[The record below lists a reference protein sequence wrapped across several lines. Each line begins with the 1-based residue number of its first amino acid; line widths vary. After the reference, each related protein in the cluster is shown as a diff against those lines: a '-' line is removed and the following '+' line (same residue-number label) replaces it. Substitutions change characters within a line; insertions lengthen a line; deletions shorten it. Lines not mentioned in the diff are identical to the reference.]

1 MAKAKRSP
9 AQNLEHNTG
18 YRIDSNVLTGAIA
31 FVSFVLGILLLLFG
45 INLASDKT
53 FLASAINQI
62 ADLRPSPA
70 MLGKIDYKVEAL
82 SSLSRSLGLW
92 TAILSFIVFYLSL
105 KKADLWG
112 RVVGILKKLSGFLG
126 GREGIGNF
134 CFVLGASI
142 LTVFA
147 VLLLSFSLMMHIFN
161 VPITVYHFPVSIAI
175 SAAVS
180 ILLFKLIFKNEKWLK
195 ISVLGLSVLAII
207 FSWSYFFSGSFYD
220 VGFDSLA
227 YHQEMIIRLA
237 DGWGPYS
244 LDAKEPSQGFF
255 KSHAYTASKSGAIC
269 AASLYKITGN
279 IEYGKSF
286 NFLLIFASFFIA
298 LSALL
303 SLAGIGG
310 GHSLL
315 VAFMLAFNPV
325 SVYQSLSLYVD
336 GQLSSLMVCLFALS
350 AQIIIRAP
358 FLQIVFAGVAMMIA
372 VNTKLTGVVYSFAVA
387 SVLSAYLFF
396 KEKFFL
402 FFSASMIFLFSA
414 IIGIFLIGFNP
425 YITNHIHNGHI
436 FYPFFCKDA
445 EPVVSHAP
453 PILIGK
459 SQPEK
464 LFVSVFSETENY
476 YVGRNDFYTFKFPFF
491 VSAHELTCFTNPD
504 TRIGGFGPL
513 FGAMAIVSLV
523 MLAWGAFKD
532 RKASLATFGFMLWVL
547 LSAVIITEP
556 WWARF
561 VPQIWI
567 IPIAGIVFGC
577 TLRDKPS
584 VYIRNFLIALTL
596 LNIILVSSV
605 YYVSQS
611 VTSDSLR
618 RQLNELKSEKGE
630 IFVYAPFGQYAI
642 ANKLKDS
649 GIKANEVGPGFFKQ
663 QPGSVAADFFMFSY
677 VRK

>member
-1 MAKAKRSP
+1 MAKVKKPRSQDEV
-9 AQNLEHNTG
+9 AQRK
-18 YRIDSNVLTGAIA
+18 YSIDGNILTSAIA
-31 FVSFVLGILLLLFG
+31 FIFFIFGVLLLFLG
-45 INLASDKT
+45 MNLASDKMAM
-53 FLASAINQI
+53 ASLINQI
-62 ADLRPSPA
+62 ADMRPSPA
-70 MLGKIDYKVEAL
+70 MLGRIDYKAEAF
-82 SSLSRSLGLW
+82 SSLCKYSGALI
-92 TAILSFIVFYLSL
+92 AAFSFFIFYLSL
-105 KKADLWG
+105 KRANVWG
-112 RVVGILKKLSGFLG
+112 HVVEFVKKLSGFLG
-126 GREGIGNF
+126 GREGVGKF
-134 CFVLGASI
+134 SFVLGASI

-161 VPITVYHFPVSIAI
+161 VPVTVYHLPVSIAI
-175 SAAVS
+175 SSVVS
-180 ILLFKLIFKNEKWLK
+180 LLLFRALFEREKWLK
-195 ISVLGLSVLAII
+195 ISVLGLAVLTVI

-237 DGWGPYS
+237 NGWNPYS
-244 LDAKEPSQGFF
+244 LDAKEPSPGFF
-255 KSHAYTASKSGAIC
+255 KSHAYTASKFGAIC
-269 AASLYKITGN
+269 VASLYKMTGN

-303 SLAGIGG
+303 SLAGISGG
-310 GHSLL
+310 RSML

-336 GQLSSLMVCLFALS
+336 GQLSSLMVCLFAMS
-350 AQIIIRAP
+350 AQIIVRAS
-358 FLQIVFAGVAMMIA
+358 FFQIIFTGVAMMIA
-372 VNTKLTGVVYSFAVA
+372 VNAKLTGVVYSFAVA

-396 KEKFFL
+396 KERFST
-402 FFSASMIFLFSA
+402 FFSASLIFLFSA

-425 YITNHIHNGHI
+425 YITNHVHNGHI

-445 EPVVSHAP
+445 EPVVNHAP

-513 FGAMAIVSLV
+513 FGAMVVVSLGLLV
-523 MLAWGAFKD
+523 WGAFKD
-532 RKASLATFGFMLWVL
+532 GKAALATSGFMLWVL
-547 LSAVIITEP
+547 LSGVIITEP

-561 VPQIWI
+561 VPQIWM
-567 IPIAGIVFGC
+567 IPIAGIIFGFV
-577 TLRDKPS
+577 LRDKPS
-584 VYIRNFLIALTL
+584 VYIRNLLIALTL

-630 IFVYAPFGQYAI
+630 IFVYASFGQYAI
-642 ANKLKDS
+642 MNKLRDS
-649 GIKANEVGPGFFKQ
+649 GIKAREVAPEFFKQ
-663 QPGSVAADFFMFSY
+663 QPGSVAADFFMFNY

>member
-1 MAKAKRSP
+1 MAKVKKPRSQDEV
-9 AQNLEHNTG
+9 AQRK
-18 YRIDSNVLTGAIA
+18 YSIDSNILTGAIA
-31 FVSFVLGILLLLFG
+31 FASFVLGILLLLFG
-45 INLASDKT
+45 MNLSSDKM
-53 FLASAINQI
+53 FLASLINQI
-62 ADLRPSPA
+62 ADMRPSPA
-70 MLGKIDYKVEAL
+70 MLGKIDYKADAL
-82 SSLSRSLGLW
+82 ASLFKYSGSLI
-92 TAILSFIVFYLSL
+92 AAFSFVIFYLSL
-105 KKADLWG
+105 KKANVWAYI
-112 RVVGILKKLSGFLG
+112 VGLAKKLSGFLG
-126 GREGIGNF
+126 GREGIGKF
-134 CFVLGASI
+134 SFVLGASI

-161 VPITVYHFPVSIAI
+161 VPITVYHLPVSIAI
-175 SAAVS
+175 SAIVS
-180 ILLFKLIFKNEKWLK
+180 LFLFKLIFRNEKWLK
-195 ISVLGLSVLAII
+195 ISVLGLAALAVI

-237 DGWGPYS
+237 NGWNPYS

-303 SLAGIGG
+303 SLAGISGG
-310 GHSLL
+310 SSML

-350 AQIIIRAP
+350 AQIIIRVS
-358 FLQIVFAGVAMMIA
+358 FFQIIFAGVAMMIA

-387 SVLSAYLFF
+387 SVLSAYLLF
-396 KEKFFL
+396 KERFST
-402 FFSASMIFLFSA
+402 FFSASVIFLFSA

-425 YITNHIHNGHI
+425 YVTNHVHNGHI

-445 EPVVSHAP
+445 EPVVNHAP
-453 PILIGK
+453 PILTGK

-513 FGAMAIVSLV
+513 FGAMVMMSLI

-532 RKASLATFGFMLWVL
+532 RKASLATSGFMLWVL

-561 VPQIWI
+561 VPQIWM

-577 TLRDKPS
+577 TLRDRPS
-584 VYIRNFLIALTL
+584 VYIRNFLIGLTL
-596 LNIILVSSV
+596 LNIVLVSSV

-611 VTSDSLR
+611 VTSASLS
-618 RQLNELKSEKGE
+618 RQLKELKSDQRE
-630 IFVYAPFGQYAI
+630 IFFYAPFGQYAI

>member
-1 MAKAKRSP
+1 MAKEKK
-9 AQNLEHNTG
+9 TG
-18 YRIDSNVLTGAIA
+18 VEVDSNILTGAIA
-31 FVSFVLGILLLLFG
+31 FVSFVLGMLLLFFG
-45 INLASDKT
+45 MNLASDKMSM
-53 FLASAINQI
+53 ASLINQI

-70 MLGKIDYKVEAL
+70 MLGKIDYKADAF
-82 SSLSRSLGLW
+82 SSLCKYSGALI
-92 TAILSFIVFYLSL
+92 AAFSFVIFYLSL
-105 KKADLWG
+105 KKVNVWG
-112 RVVGILKKLSGFLG
+112 YVAGFVKKLSFFLG
-126 GREGIGNF
+126 GREGVGKF
-134 CFVLGASI
+134 SFVLGASI

-161 VPITVYHFPVSIAI
+161 IPVTVYHLPVSIAI
-175 SAAVS
+175 AAAVS
-180 ILLFKLIFKNEKWLK
+180 VLLFKSIFKNEKWLK
-195 ISVLGLSVLAII
+195 ISVLGLAVLTVI

-237 DGWGPYS
+237 DGWDPYS
-244 LDAKEPSQGFF
+244 LDAKEPVQGFF

-269 AASLYKITGN
+269 AASLYKMTGN
-279 IEYGKSF
+279 IEYGKTF
-286 NFLLIFASFFIA
+286 NFLLVFASFFIA

-303 SLAGIGG
+303 SLAGISG

-336 GQLSSLMVCLFALS
+336 GQLSSLMICLFALS
-350 AQIIIRAP
+350 AQIIVRASFIR
-358 FLQIVFAGVAMMIA
+358 IIFAGAAMMIA
-372 VNTKLTGVVYSFAVA
+372 MNTKLTGVVYSFVVA

-396 KEKFFL
+396 KERFST
-402 FFSASMIFLFSA
+402 FFSASVIFLFSA

-425 YITNHIHNGHI
+425 YVTNHVHNGHI

-445 EPVVSHAP
+445 EPVVNHAP

-476 YVGRNDFYTFKFPFF
+476 YVGRNDFYTFKFPFS

-513 FGAMAIVSLV
+513 FGSMVIVSLI

-532 RKASLATFGFMLWVL
+532 RKASLATSGFMLWVL

-561 VPQIWI
+561 VPQIWM

-577 TLRDKPS
+577 TLRDRPS

-642 ANKLKDS
+642 MNKLKDS
-649 GIKANEVGPGFFKQ
+649 GIKAREVAPEFFKQ